1 MKLSAPVFR
10 LKREAR
16 TLARSKAIA
25 LNRALDEIAVREGFR
40 SWSHLASVVRGL
52 GLSTR
57 LLSALEPGDLVILGA
72 RPGQGKTVLGIELLA
87 EAAMS
92 GRSSVFFSSE
102 CSYCDVRSKLS
113 GSGYH
118 DLEKS
123 ENFQIV
129 LSDSVCAG
137 KVQETLADSAPG
149 TIAVIDY
156 LQVMDQ
162 HRSQPPLGDQI
173 EDLRRFA
180 KTRRTTLVFLSQ
192 VHRSYD
198 PKIRPLPGFADIRT
212 TNPVDLSHFD
222 KGCFLHE
229 GEVIL
234 SAH

>member
-16 TLARSKAIA
+16 TLARSKTIA

-40 SWSHLASVVRGL
+40 SWSHLASVARDQ
-52 GLSTR
+52 SPSIR
-57 LLSALEPGDLVILGA
+57 LLSALEPGDMVILGA

-92 GRSSVFFSSE
+92 GRPSVLFSSE
-102 CSYCDVRSKLS
+102 CTYCDVSSKLS
-113 GSGYH
+113 GSGYP
-118 DLEKS
+118 DLENS
-123 ENFQIV
+123 EKFQMV

-137 KVQETLADSAPG
+137 QVKETLAGSAPG
-149 TIAVIDY
+149 TLAVIDY

-162 HRSQPPLGDQI
+162 LRSQPPLGDQV

-192 VHRSYD
+192 VHRNFD
-198 PKIRPLPGFADIRT
+198 PKIRPLPGFNDIRT

-222 KGCFLHE
+222 KGCFLHH
-229 GEVIL
+229 GEMIL
-234 SAH
+234 SRH

>member
-16 TLARSKAIA
+16 TLARSKTIA

-40 SWSHLASVVRGL
+40 SWSHLASVARDQGP
-52 GLSTR
+52 SIR
-57 LLSALEPGDLVILGA
+57 LLSALEPGDMVILGA

-92 GRSSVFFSSE
+92 GRPSVFFSSE
-102 CSYCDVRSKLS
+102 CSWCDVRSKLS
-113 GSGYH
+113 GSGYPG
-118 DLEKS
+118 LEKS
-123 ENFQIV
+123 EKFQMV

-137 KVQETLADSAPG
+137 KVQETLADPAPG

-173 EDLRRFA
+173 EVLRRFA
-180 KTRRTTLVFLSQ
+180 KTRCTTLVFLSQ
-192 VHRSYD
+192 VHRNFD
-198 PKIRPLPGFADIRT
+198 PKIRTLPGFANIRT

-222 KGCFLHE
+222 KGCFLHD
-229 GEVIL
+229 GEMIL
-234 SAH
+234 RAH